1 MSAMNCA
8 LPEAKSAVTLILAD
22 WNWSLV
28 SEHNAGFFQSV
39 TLRRVVS
46 ETKIWTLL
54 GVHIWKVVV
63 LASRWTG
70 VRVEEVI
77 VTLTR
82 PLLGSVEVM
91 STVTEEQS
99 AGVEEGE
106 GRGRRKKGRDKRG
119 ERRR

>member
-1 MSAMNCA
+1 M
-8 LPEAKSAVTLILAD
+8 
-22 WNWSLV
+22 
-28 SEHNAGFFQSV
+28 
-39 TLRRVVS
+39 
-46 ETKIWTLL
+46 
-54 GVHIWKVVV
+54 
-63 LASRWTG
+63 
-70 VRVEEVI
+70 RVEEVI

>member
-1 MSAMNCA
+1 M
-8 LPEAKSAVTLILAD
+8 
-22 WNWSLV
+22 
-28 SEHNAGFFQSV
+28 V

-82 PLLGSVEVM
+82 PLLGSVVDM

-99 AGVEEGE
+99 AGVEG
-106 GRGRRKKGRDKRG
+106 GGGKKGRDKRG
-119 ERRR
+119 ERREERAGRHVTYCCYM